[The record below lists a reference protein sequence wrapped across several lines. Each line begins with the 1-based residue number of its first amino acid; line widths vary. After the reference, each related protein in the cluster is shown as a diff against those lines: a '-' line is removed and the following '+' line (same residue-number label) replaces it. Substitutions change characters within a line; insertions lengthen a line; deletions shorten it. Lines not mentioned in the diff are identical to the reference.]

1 MNRVELAG
9 KSQGKDRNGYFQL
22 HSVEL
27 MNIPSDPDGQ
37 VLHIDFYPRRRVNCV
52 GPARLLLSVEDAT
65 KLAHFFGEAVQS
77 RPPVATIE
85 HGELVCECGHR
96 GTPRLEESGYRVS
109 HALVEIVGD
118 TIIASGWDGS
128 SRVGRWRRVL
138 VDVRSVREAAS
149 ITAGPA
155 YRLEIASE
163 SSGVGIIMTFLAWS
177 LRRRRTEAEERSRIF
192 RTKRRIQWRNVV

>member
-1 MNRVELAG
+1 MNRVELGG
-9 KSQGKDRNGYFQL
+9 KSQGKGRNGYFQL

-65 KLAHFFGEAVQS
+65 KLAHFFGEAVES
-77 RPPVATIE
+77 KPPVANIE

-96 GTPRLEESGYRVS
+96 GTPRLEESGYQVS

-128 SRVGRWRRVL
+128 SRAVSEDGDAYWLMCDGCGKLHPLPPELHIDWR
-138 VDVRSVREAAS
+138 
-149 ITAGPA
+149 
-155 YRLEIASE
+155 
-163 SSGVGIIMTFLAWS
+163 
-177 LRRRRTEAEERSRIF
+177 
-192 RTKRRIQWRNVV
+192 